1 MRSVVRLGTT
11 ILVNAVALG
20 LADLLFDGFTV
31 SPTWIVVVVLAFS
44 IAGFFLRRLRLARV
58 SAIPGGLALTF
69 AALYITTLVVPGDDF
84 EIEGWFTWVGVTVLL
99 WAAGTAFGEVDRRAP
114 RDAPGKT
121 PVS

>member
-1 MRSVVRLGTT
+1 MRSVIRLGST

-58 SAIPGGLALTF
+58 SAISAGLLLTC
-69 AALYITTLVVPGDDF
+69 AALYITTVVVPGDDF
-84 EIEGWFTWVGVTVLL
+84 AIEGWFTWVGVTVLL